1 MQYWFLAVHGTRN
14 PFQGI
19 KYALPTCL
27 CCSSPSDHQ
36 ISVMIEIN
44 NLTKVYN
51 GSRGLFPTSFKVG
64 TGELVAIVG
73 HNGAG
78 KSTLLKIL
86 SNNHLPDSGS
96 VIIDG
101 VDLKDRMAMS
111 RKIGFVSET
120 PNLYDFFTV
129 EYNFKLFAKLFGI
142 KNDRVEEI
150 IKEFNLEN
158 HRKAKVLNLSKGLK
172 QRVNIGRSILSDPP
186 IILFD
191 EPTSGLDF
199 EMTKEVFKLL
209 KNFHNS
215 GKTILFTTH
224 RPEEIKNLSTRL
236 MVLHQGRV
244 VFDGTPSDYFK
255 SEVHNELYLQ

>member
-1 MQYWFLAVHGTRN
+1 MHSALNLSLKDINYD
-14 PFQGI
+14 
-19 KYALPTCL
+19 LPTSCRYL
-27 CCSSPSDHQ
+27 GLSNRK
-36 ISVMIEIN
+36 INLMIEIQ

-51 GSRGLFPTSFKVG
+51 GNRGLFPTSFKVG
-64 TGELVAIVG
+64 KGELIAIVG

-78 KSTLLKIL
+78 KSTLLNIL
-86 SNNHLPDSGS
+86 SNAHLPDSGS
-96 VIIDG
+96 VLIDG
-101 VDLKDRMAMS
+101 IDLRDRMAMV

-129 EYNFKLFAKLFGI
+129 EYNFKLFAKLFNI
-142 KNDRVEEI
+142 KKDRIEEI
-150 IKEFNLEN
+150 LKEFNLESYR
-158 HRKAKVLNLSKGLK
+158 HTKVQNLSKGLK

-209 KNFHNS
+209 REFHTA

-224 RPEEIKNLSTRL
+224 RPEEIKNLATRL

-244 VFDGTPSDYFK
+244 VFDGIPTDYFK
-255 SEVHNELYLQ
+255 SEIHSELYLQ

>member
-1 MQYWFLAVHGTRN
+1 
-14 PFQGI
+14 
-19 KYALPTCL
+19 
-27 CCSSPSDHQ
+27 
-36 ISVMIEIN
+36 MIEIK

-51 GSRGLFPTSFKVG
+51 GGRGLHPISFNVNK
-64 TGELVAIVG
+64 GELIAIVG

-86 SNNHLPDSGS
+86 SNAHLPDSGS

-101 VDLKDRMAMS
+101 VNLTDRMDMV

-120 PNLYDFFTV
+120 PNLYEFFTV

-142 KNDRVEEI
+142 KKDRIEEI
-150 IKEFNLEN
+150 LKEFDLVSFRNT
-158 HRKAKVLNLSKGLK
+158 KVQNLSKGLK
-172 QRVNIGRSILSDPP
+172 QRVNIGRSLLSDPP
-186 IILFD
+186 ILLFD

-209 KNFHNS
+209 REFHND

-224 RPEEIKNLSTRL
+224 RPEEIKNIATRL
-236 MVLHQGRV
+236 MVIHQGSV
-244 VFDGTPSDYFK
+244 VFDGKPNEYFQ
-255 SEVHNELYLQ
+255 SQLHSELYLQ

>member
-1 MQYWFLAVHGTRN
+1 
-14 PFQGI
+14 
-19 KYALPTCL
+19 
-27 CCSSPSDHQ
+27 
-36 ISVMIEIN
+36 MIEIK

-51 GSRGLFPTSFKVG
+51 GARGLFPTNFQVQK
-64 TGELVAIVG
+64 GELVAIVG

-86 SNNHLPDSGS
+86 SNAHLPDSGS

-101 VDLKDRMAMS
+101 ISLTDRAKMV

-142 KNDRVEEI
+142 DKSRIEEI
-150 IKEFNLEN
+150 IKEFNLESFRN
-158 HRKAKVLNLSKGLK
+158 TKVQNLSKGLK

-209 KNFHNS
+209 KEFHTA

-224 RPEEIKNLSTRL
+224 RPEEIKNLATRL
-236 MVLHQGRV
+236 MVLHQGQV
-244 VFDGTPSDYFK
+244 LFDGVPSEYFK
-255 SEVHNELYLQ
+255 SDIHSELYLQ

>member
-1 MQYWFLAVHGTRN
+1 
-14 PFQGI
+14 
-19 KYALPTCL
+19 
-27 CCSSPSDHQ
+27 
-36 ISVMIEIN
+36 MIEIQ

-51 GSRGLFPTSFKVG
+51 QNRGLLPTSFKVSK
-64 TGELVAIVG
+64 GELVAIVG

-86 SNNHLPDSGS
+86 SNAHLPDSGS
-96 VIIDG
+96 VTIDG
-101 VDLKDRMAMS
+101 VDLTDRMNMV

-120 PNLYDFFTV
+120 PNLYEFFSV
-129 EYNFKLFAKLFGI
+129 EYNLKLFGKLFGVRDSRI
-142 KNDRVEEI
+142 EEI
-150 IKEFNLEN
+150 MKEFNLTSYRN
-158 HRKAKVLNLSKGLK
+158 TKVQNLSKGLK

-209 KNFHNS
+209 KEFHTS

-224 RPEEIKNLSTRL
+224 RPEEIKNLATRL
-236 MVLHQGRV
+236 MVLHQGQI
-244 VFDGTPSDYFK
+244 VFDGHPEQYFQ
-255 SEVHNELYLQ
+255 SSVHSELYLQ